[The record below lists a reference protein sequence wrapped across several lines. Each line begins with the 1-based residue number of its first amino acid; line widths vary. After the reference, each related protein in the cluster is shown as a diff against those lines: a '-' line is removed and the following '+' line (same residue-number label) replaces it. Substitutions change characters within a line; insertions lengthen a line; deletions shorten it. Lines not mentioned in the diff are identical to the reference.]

1 MVRSRQKGERVAMVT
16 LGCPKNQVDSE
27 VMAGQL
33 MKGGMTLVGNMEEA
47 DVILINTCGFI
58 EEAKK
63 ESIASILEAVSLK
76 ENGRDKKVY
85 VWGCLSERY
94 PDQIRKEIPE
104 ADGYFG
110 VEPYEDIG
118 RILLGR
124 SYRWCAEAYGHRML
138 STPPHTAYL
147 KIADGCDHRCT
158 FCAIPGFK
166 GKYRSREVKS
176 LVSEARALAENG
188 VKEITLVAQD
198 TTAYG
203 SDFTDGTTLVTLLS
217 ELVSVKGVEWIRIM
231 YAHPSHLKEELI
243 DFMVEEEK
251 ICRYLDLPLQ
261 HISDSVLKAMGRGMD
276 SDSIRRLVAMLR
288 ERIPGLVLRTTFI
301 AGFPGETNEKFD
313 ELLDFM
319 RTARFE
325 RLGVFVFSP
334 EEGTEAFQMHSNVPL
349 SVAEER
355 YRILMETQQD
365 ISRKNNR
372 SQESRTIPVIVDGY
386 DENQNLH
393 YGRSEGDALDVDQ
406 TVWIRGA
413 VRAGD
418 IISVSIEASSAYDLM
433 GQPACAETIV
443 R

>member
-1 MVRSRQKGERVAMVT
+1 MRSRQKGRRVAMVT

-27 VMAGQL
+27 VLAGQL
-33 MKGGMTLVGNMEEA
+33 MKGGMTLVGDMEEA
-47 DVILINTCGFI
+47 DMILINTCGFI
-58 EEAKK
+58 EKAKK
-63 ESIASILEAVSLK
+63 ESISSILEAVSLK

-118 RILLGR
+118 RMLLGR
-124 SYRWCAEAYGHRML
+124 TYQWYTEAYGHRIL
-138 STPPHTAYL
+138 STPSHTAYL

-176 LVSEARALAENG
+176 LVAEARVLAEKG
-188 VKEITLVAQD
+188 IKELTLVAQD

-217 ELVSVKGVEWIRIM
+217 ELVSVKGIEWIRIM
-231 YAHPSHLKEELI
+231 YAHPSHLMENIIE
-243 DFMVEEEK
+243 FMAEEEK
-251 ICRYLDLPLQ
+251 ICRYLDVPLQ
-261 HISDSVLKAMGRGMD
+261 HISDSVLKAMGRGMN
-276 SDSIRRLVAMLR
+276 SVSIRTLVDTLR

-301 AGFPGETNEKFD
+301 VGFPGETDEDFD
-313 ELLDFM
+313 ELLDFV
-319 RTARFE
+319 RTVRFE

-334 EEGTEAFQMHSNVPL
+334 EEGTEAFQMHSTIPL
-349 SVAEER
+349 PVAEER
-355 YRILMETQQD
+355 YRILMETQQGV
-365 ISRKNNR
+365 SRKINR
-372 SQESRTIPVIVDGY
+372 SLESKTLYVIVDGY

-406 TVWIRGA
+406 TVWIRGV
-413 VRAGD
+413 VRVGD
-418 IISVSIEASSAYDLM
+418 IVPVQIEASSAYDLM
-433 GQPACAETIV
+433 GQPACAESIV

>member
-1 MVRSRQKGERVAMVT
+1 MVRSRQNSKRVAMVT

-27 VMAGQL
+27 VLAGQL
-33 MKGGMTLVGNMEEA
+33 MQGGMTLVGDMEEA
-47 DVILINTCGFI
+47 DMILINTCGFI

-76 ENGRDKKVY
+76 ENGRDMKVY

-110 VEPYEDIG
+110 VEPYEDVG

-124 SYRWCAEAYGHRML
+124 SYRWCAEAYGHRIL
-138 STPPHTAYL
+138 STPPHAAYL

-176 LVSEARALAENG
+176 LVAEARALAEKG

-203 SDFTDGTTLVTLLS
+203 SDLTVGTTLVTLLS
-217 ELVSVKGVEWIRIM
+217 ELASVKGIEWIRIM
-231 YAHPSHLKEELI
+231 YAHPSHMTEEI
-243 DFMVEEEK
+243 IEFMAEEER
-251 ICRYLDLPLQ
+251 ICRYLDVPLQ
-261 HISDSVLKAMGRGMD
+261 HISDSVLKTMGRSMD
-276 SDSIRRLVAMLR
+276 SASIRRLIETLR

-301 AGFPGETNEKFD
+301 VGFPGETDENFD
-313 ELLDFM
+313 ELLDFV
-319 RTARFE
+319 RTLCFE

-334 EEGTEAFQMHSNVPL
+334 EEGTEASQMQSAVPL
-349 SVAEER
+349 SIAEER

-365 ISRKNNR
+365 ISRKINR
-372 SQESRTIPVIVDGY
+372 SLESNIIQVIVDGY

-406 TVWIRGA
+406 TVWIQGM
-413 VRAGD
+413 VRVGD
-418 IISVSIEASSAYDLM
+418 IVPVEIGASSAYDLM
-433 GQPACAETIV
+433 GQPAYAETIV